1 MLNPTVSADIDCKA
15 VRRFP
20 GLDPDIAGEG
30 GLENGSLLGWT
41 SRSTA
46 PESRKKDPTRSS
58 QTALMLTSP
67 VLCLYACTPNGLAPL
82 KPAVATEIGIV
93 GVDVPT

>member
-30 GLENGSLLGWT
+30 GWKMGACWAGQAGALHRKVEKRTLHVAPKPPYADIPCPLPLRLHPEWPGS
-41 SRSTA
+41 A
-46 PESRKKDPTRSS
+46 
-58 QTALMLTSP
+58 
-67 VLCLYACTPNGLAPL
+67 
-82 KPAVATEIGIV
+82 
-93 GVDVPT
+93 